1 MINTR
6 PAWHSL
12 CYHAL
17 PLSFA
22 LTALIAAVGGVHADE
37 WLRYERS
44 DILNGEVWRLFT
56 AHFVHLGWSHLLMNL
71 AALALIWIL
80 FGRMLSQSAW
90 LIISLIG
97 MLGVSLGLLLFS
109 PSIGWYVGLSGM
121 LHGLFAAGVMASL
134 RAGNR
139 LEIVLLLLLLGKLMW
154 EQIYGPLPGTA
165 EFAGGAVVTDSH
177 LYGAVSGFMA
187 VLVYMFAK
195 GGGWR
200 SER

>member
-1 MINTR
+1 MMINTFPIWPGLR
-6 PAWHSL
+6 R
-12 CYHAL
+12 HAL

-22 LTALIAAVGGVHADE
+22 LMAVVAAAAGERAGE
-37 WLRYERS
+37 WLRYERGQ
-44 DILNGEVWRLFT
+44 IFNGEIWRLFT

-71 AALALIWIL
+71 AALALIWML

-90 LIISLIG
+90 IVVCLAS

-121 LHGLFAAGVMASL
+121 LHGLFAAGVIASL

-139 LEIVLLLLLLGKLMW
+139 LEIILLLLLLGKLVW

-165 EFAGGAVVTDSH
+165 EFAGGAVVTDAH
-177 LYGAVSGFMA
+177 LYGAVSGFVA
-187 VLVYMFAK
+187 VLVCMLAK
-195 GGGWR
+195 GGGGR
-200 SER
+200 ST

>member
-1 MINTR
+1 M
-6 PAWHSL
+6 
-12 CYHAL
+12 
-17 PLSFA
+17 
-22 LTALIAAVGGVHADE
+22 ALIVAAGGVHADE

-44 DILNGEVWRLFT
+44 HILIGEVWRLFT
-56 AHFVHLGWSHLLMNL
+56 AHFVHLGWSHFLMNL

-90 LIISLIG
+90 ILISLAS
-97 MLGVSLGLLLFS
+97 MLAVSLGLLLFS

-121 LHGLFAAGVMASL
+121 LHGLFTAGVMASL

-139 LEIVLLLLLLGKLMW
+139 LEIMLLLLLLGKLVW

-165 EFAGGAVVTDSH
+165 EFAGGDVVTDAH

-187 VLVYMFAK
+187 VLVYMLAK
-195 GGGWR
+195 EGGRR
-200 SER
+200 S

>member
-1 MINTR
+1 MINTF
-6 PAWHSL
+6 PVWPSL
-12 CYHAL
+12 RRHAL

-22 LTALIAAVGGVHADE
+22 LVALIVAAGGAHADE

-44 DILNGEVWRLFT
+44 HILNGEIWRLFS

-90 LIISLIG
+90 ILISLAS
-97 MLGVSLGLLLFS
+97 MLGVGLGLLLFS

-121 LHGLFAAGVMASL
+121 LHGLFAAGVMVSL
-134 RAGNR
+134 RAGNC
-139 LEIVLLLLLLGKLMW
+139 LEIMLLLLLLGKLVW

-165 EFAGGAVVTDSH
+165 EFAGGDVVTDAH

-187 VLVYMFAK
+187 VLVYMLAK

-200 SER
+200 S

>member
-1 MINTR
+1 M
-6 PAWHSL
+6 
-12 CYHAL
+12 
-17 PLSFA
+17 
-22 LTALIAAVGGVHADE
+22 ALIAAAGGAHADE

-44 DILNGEVWRLFT
+44 YILNGEIWRLFT

-71 AALALIWIL
+71 AALALIWML
-80 FGRMLSQSAW
+80 FGRMLRLSAW
-90 LIISLIG
+90 MAVSLAS
-97 MLGVSLGLLLFS
+97 MLGVSLGLLFFS

-139 LEIVLLLLLLGKLMW
+139 LEIILLLLLLGKLVW

-165 EFAGGAVVTDSH
+165 EFAGGAVVTDAH
-177 LYGAVSGFMA
+177 LYGAVSGFMV

-200 SER
+200 SRG

>member
-1 MINTR
+1 MINTF
-6 PAWHSL
+6 PVWLSL
-12 CYHAL
+12 RRHAL

-22 LTALIAAVGGVHADE
+22 LMALIVAAGGVHADE

-44 DILNGEVWRLFT
+44 YIFVGEIWRLFT

-71 AALALIWIL
+71 AALALIWML

-90 LIISLIG
+90 ILISLAS

-121 LHGLFAAGVMASL
+121 LHGLFAAGVIASL

-139 LEIVLLLLLLGKLMW
+139 LEIMLLLLLLGKLMW

-165 EFAGGAVVTDSH
+165 GFAGGAVVTDAH
-177 LYGAVSGFMA
+177 LYGAVSGFVA

-200 SER
+200 SKG